1 MYTYTL
7 YIYICNPGLL
17 VNPSHTDDDESWEGR
32 KTCLWI
38 YIYMYIYIYI
48 YIYILMALTGKFCSL
63 NQFFRGHFACRNKS
77 MSPKSLFLNVTSY
90 GENLLAV
97 IVYHVVLS
105 MDG

>member
-1 MYTYTL
+1 
-7 YIYICNPGLL
+7 
-17 VNPSHTDDDESWEGR
+17 
-32 KTCLWI
+32 
-38 YIYMYIYIYI
+38 
-48 YIYILMALTGKFCSL
+48 MALTGKFCSL